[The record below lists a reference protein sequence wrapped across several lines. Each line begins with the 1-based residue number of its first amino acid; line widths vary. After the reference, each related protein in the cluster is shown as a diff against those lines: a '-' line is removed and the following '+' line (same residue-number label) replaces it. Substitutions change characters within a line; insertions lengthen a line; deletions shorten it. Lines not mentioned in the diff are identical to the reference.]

1 MAGAFYIDMY
11 MNAVDTGQLWLE
23 AKSGNGAAGSLP
35 RRHGTQ
41 ARRSPQLGGKSQG
54 VPQPPVILNLRGC
67 CLHGRAE

>member
-11 MNAVDTGQLWLE
+11 MNAVDTGLE

-41 ARRSPQLGGKSQG
+41 ARRSPQLGG
-54 VPQPPVILNLRGC
+54 
-67 CLHGRAE
+67 RAKESRSPL